1 MARLSLDNVTKNFG
15 AFTAVDRVSLAVKD
29 GEFLA
34 VLGPSGCGKTTLL
47 RLVAGFEPVSGG
59 AIHLGDKLMSDEHTH
74 VPTERRRI
82 GIVFQSYALWPHMS
96 VFNNVGYPLRVAK
109 MKGSAYT
116 DRVKTSLA
124 MVGLDGFGD
133 RPPAELS
140 GGQRQRVALARCFVM
155 EPQIVLLDEPLANL
169 DVHLRASM
177 EEEFADFHRRTQTTM
192 IYITHDQAEAMAL
205 ADRIAVM
212 DEGEVVQLAPPSD
225 LYREPATPMIAN
237 FIGQGTVVEGRVVS
251 VGDDGDCVCDVFG
264 GEVSLRCP
272 PGMAP
277 GGEVRIC
284 LRPEQLEL
292 VGDSVPGV
300 PATVRRVTYQGGRF
314 LVEVAP
320 KAQPNATVLLVL
332 PEPMQLRAEETVR
345 LSISGGWVIPQT
357 Q

>member
-1 MARLSLDNVTKNFG
+1 
-15 AFTAVDRVSLAVKD
+15 
-29 GEFLA
+29 
-34 VLGPSGCGKTTLL
+34 
-47 RLVAGFEPVSGG
+47 
-59 AIHLGDKLMSDEHTH
+59 
-74 VPTERRRI
+74 
-82 GIVFQSYALWPHMS
+82 
-96 VFNNVGYPLRVAK
+96 
-109 MKGSAYT
+109 
-116 DRVKTSLA
+116 
-124 MVGLDGFGD
+124 
-133 RPPAELS
+133 
-140 GGQRQRVALARCFVM
+140 M

-177 EEEFADFHRRTQTTM
+177 EGEFADFHRRTQTTM

-345 LSISGGWVIPQT
+345 LSISGGWVITQT